1 MMKAQPKTIFKM
13 EIKYFNELTSLTS
26 VFTVLKKKRVMDRQ
40 MDQRT
45 DRRTDRQ
52 TNGPTDGWTNGP
64 SHRDA
69 RTHLKTMK

>member
-26 VFTVLKKKRVMDRQ
+26 VFTVLKKKNGLWIDGWTNGRTDGRIDGP

-45 DRRTDRQ
+45 D
-52 TNGPTDGWTNGP
+52 GPTDLLIEMRG
-64 SHRDA
+64 RIIK
-69 RTHLKTMK
+69 R